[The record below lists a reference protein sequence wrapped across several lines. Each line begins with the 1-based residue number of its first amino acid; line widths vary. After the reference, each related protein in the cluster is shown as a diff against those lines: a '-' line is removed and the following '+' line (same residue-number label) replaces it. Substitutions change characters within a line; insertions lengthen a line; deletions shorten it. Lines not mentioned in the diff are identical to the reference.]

1 MESLAFNH
9 KLLDI
14 TLRLRILPTQSAFA
28 HDVIKQGARHNEGG
42 AERIEILIAAIA
54 RDQPVIRIKHD
65 KAIGHGLKR
74 VFKRPPRPGT
84 FILNALPL
92 PQANNQ
98 RASHK
103 QNHQPKS
110 TRDQKRPAAIS
121 VPAA

>member
-14 TLRLRILPTQSAFA
+14 TLRLRILPTQSAFT
-28 HDVIKQGARHNEGG
+28 HNIIKQGARHNEGR
-42 AERIEILIAAIA
+42 ADLVEILVAAIA
-54 RDQPVIRIKHD
+54 RDKPVIRIKHD

-74 VFKRPPRPGT
+74 VFKRPSRLGT

-92 PQANNQ
+92 PQAHNQ
-98 RASHK
+98 CASYK
-103 QNHQPKS
+103 QNHQTKS
-110 TRDQKRPAAIS
+110 ARDQKRPAAIS